1 MVVSDRPAVESLLF
15 RLCLVVATLWAGI
28 CGSDVSGAGEKP
40 SQFLLWDPLR
50 PIPKRNELPPIEG
63 LRFSIVK
70 ERRPEVDGYRWLHGA
85 AIVRHK
91 GVLYTSWGHNKG
103 EENTVTEVVQGR
115 RSVDDGRTW
124 LPMEMIAPGDANF
137 GVSHGVFLSHRDR
150 LWAFLASFTAPRRDT
165 KVRVYVLDER
175 ANRWDRHRIVVSEGF
190 WPMAEPLKM
199 DDGNWIMAGITVAG
213 KYPAAVAIS
222 HGEDLADWEV
232 VEIPQAEALG
242 RMWGESAVIVQSAE
256 VTCIA
261 RYGAQGLALASTS
274 KDYGRTWTPM
284 RESNLPMTPAKPYA
298 GILSTGQRYL
308 IGTICADAG
317 MRRTPLSIA
326 VSAPGRREFS
336 KIYKI
341 ASIPK
346 GTNLAGDQPH
356 LSYPY
361 AVEYD
366 DCLYVIYSAALESGN
381 QNNAELAIIPVDAL
395 TAD

>member
-1 MVVSDRPAVESLLF
+1 MVQSHHPVIGRCARPI
-15 RLCLVVATLWAGI
+15 CLIVVTLWAGAHS
-28 CGSDVSGAGEKP
+28 GSIARADEGP
-40 SQFLLWDPLR
+40 SPFLLWDPSK

-63 LRFSIVK
+63 LRFCIVK
-70 ERRPEVDGYRWLHGA
+70 ERRPEIDGYRWLHGA
-85 AIVRHK
+85 AIVRHI
-91 GVLYTSWGHNKG
+91 GILYTSWGHNRG
-103 EENTVTEVVQGR
+103 EENTVTEIVQGR
-115 RSVDDGRTW
+115 RSTDDGRTW
-124 LPMEMIAPGDANF
+124 LPIEMIAAGDTER
-137 GVSHGVFLSHRDR
+137 GVSHGVFLSHERT
-150 LWAFLASFTAPRRDT
+150 LWAFLSSFTGPRRDT
-165 KVRVYVLDER
+165 RMQAYVLDEQ
-175 ANRWDRHRIVVSEGF
+175 AGRWERRPITIGKGF

-199 DDGNWIMAGITVAG
+199 DDGNWIMAGITVAS

-222 HGEDLADWEV
+222 HGDDLANWEV

-242 RMWGESAVIVQSAE
+242 RMWGESAVIVESAE

-261 RYGAQGLALASTS
+261 RYGAKGLALASAS

-298 GILSTGQRYL
+298 GILSTGQRYV

-326 VSAPGRREFS
+326 VSAPGRRQFS
-336 KIYKI
+336 KIYRI
-341 ASIPK
+341 ADTPK
-346 GTNLAGDQPH
+346 GTNLSGNQPH

-361 AVEYD
+361 ALEYD
-366 DCLYVIYSAALESGN
+366 GRLYVIYSAALVPGN